1 MIEMTTFP
9 GILMFIFNYS
19 VFNFNFCTLV
29 TGDDKY
35 SECDKVLSVLYFD
48 MLQYV
53 VIFHATVCTER
64 KKKIEKCISV
74 LPPRIAHM

>member
-1 MIEMTTFP
+1 MTTFP

-29 TGDDKY
+29 TGDDIY
-35 SECDKVLSVLYFD
+35 SECNKVLSVLYFD

-53 VIFHATVCTER
+53 VIFHAMVCTER